1 MSKPNSELTSLIGER
16 GIPSVN
22 SQRSFGWKRSILMPF
37 LLGGLLATAGFS
49 YWAYVKSV
57 HKKSEQVPQKELQ
70 ISKAVPARH
79 FELMQQKQE
88 KMLQEPSVPNGLVGN
103 AQPQPVP
110 DTKLNL
116 LPMLDKSGSALMVS
130 KEDNVPQTP
139 QSSAATMESSG
150 AGQGSLGGLLN
161 STPTPLHS
169 ASLLTDRNYLLA
181 KGSFIDCVLQTKLDT
196 TVPGMTSCVVTRT
209 IYSDNG
215 KVVLI
220 ERGSTVSGEYQAT
233 IKQGQARIFV
243 LWNRIKTPSGVVIN
257 LDSPGTDSL
266 SGSGLPGYVDNHFW
280 QRFGGAL
287 LLSLV
292 QDVAAGAANRVDP
305 NSTTIT
311 FNNTSDA
318 SQSLAI
324 EALRNTIHIPP
335 TLYKNQGERI
345 GIYVARDL
353 DFKNVYELKLDV

>member
-1 MSKPNSELTSLIGER
+1 
-16 GIPSVN
+16 
-22 SQRSFGWKRSILMPF
+22 
-37 LLGGLLATAGFS
+37 
-49 YWAYVKSV
+49 
-57 HKKSEQVPQKELQ
+57 
-70 ISKAVPARH
+70 
-79 FELMQQKQE
+79 
-88 KMLQEPSVPNGLVGN
+88 
-103 AQPQPVP
+103 
-110 DTKLNL
+110 
-116 LPMLDKSGSALMVS
+116 MLDKSGSTLMVS
-130 KEDNVPQTP
+130 KEDNLPQTA

-150 AGQGSLGGLLN
+150 VGQGSLGGLLN

-243 LWNRIKTPSGVVIN
+243 LWNRIKTPSGVAIN

-266 SGSGLPGYVDNHFW
+266 GGSGLPGYVDNHFW
-280 QRFGGAL
+280 QRFGGAI

-292 QDVAAGAANRVDP
+292 QDVTAAATNQMDP

-353 DFKNVYELKLDV
+353 DFKGVYDLKLDI